1 MFILITLLTC
11 TSFIFLD
18 GTRGEKTFK
27 VIGPLGIKDF
37 FESQLKALKKNLKEK
52 KWEVRPNED
61 GLLYEI
67 YEIEKGYKYEDKA
80 TQISPFEVDHKP
92 VEPAYGY
99 KIQFDKAGKTKKI
112 VISGDTR
119 KSKTLIEESEAD
131 ALIHE
136 VFVGLGFDK
145 NRMSKETIENVANYH
160 TSPKE
165 VEEVA
170 KEAKV
175 KKLIL
180 THFVPPSFDE
190 EKLKKSRCLQRRYRN
205 WTGPT

>member
-1 MFILITLLTC
+1 MCIR
-11 TSFIFLD
+11 D
-18 GTRGEKTFK
+18 R
-27 VIGPLGIKDF
+27 
-37 FESQLKALKKNLKEK
+37 
-52 KWEVRPNED
+52 
-61 GLLYEI
+61 
-67 YEIEKGYKYEDKA
+67 
-80 TQISPFEVDHKP
+80 FEVDHKP

-99 KIQFDKAGKTKKI
+99 KIQFNKAGKTKKI

-119 KSKTLIEESEAD
+119 KSKTLIEESFKAD

-165 VEEVA
+165 VGEVA

-190 EKLKKSRCLQRRYRN
+190 EKLKNEVRDVYKGDIVIGQDLLN
-205 WTGPT
+205 IEV